1 MRHSV
6 PAATGELSMMR
17 VPLLVLVTVALA
29 GCQSALERQEIAD
42 DQSCRKIISE
52 RNDASPTAYKDCRA
66 NFQQYRQQ
74 AAVRSIS
81 IDTTPVGP
89 PHHWS
94 LD

>member
-1 MRHSV
+1 M
-6 PAATGELSMMR
+6 AR
-17 VPLLVLVTVALA
+17 VPLLMLMAVALA

-42 DQSCRKIISE
+42 DQSCRKIIAD
-52 RNDASPTAYKDCRA
+52 RNDHAPDAYTQCRA

-81 IDTTPVGP
+81 IETTPAGP

>member
-1 MRHSV
+1 V
-6 PAATGELSMMR
+6 
-17 VPLLVLVTVALA
+17 LA

-42 DQSCRKIISE
+42 DQSCRKIIAD
-52 RNDASPTAYKDCRA
+52 RNDHAPDAYTQCRA

-81 IDTTPVGP
+81 IDTTPAGP

>member
-1 MRHSV
+1 M
-6 PAATGELSMMR
+6 LR
-17 VPLLVLVTVALA
+17 VPFLVLATVALA

-42 DQSCRKIISE
+42 DQSCRKIIAD
-52 RNDASPTAYKDCRA
+52 RNDHAPDVYTQCRA

-81 IDTTPVGP
+81 IDATPAGP